1 MTFIPLLIIIIDESV
16 SIKYPVHCY
25 IQPNDHIRSFLDYFV
40 LRRNIFALSLRK
52 LMIAKKHHR
61 IPRDHRT
68 LNTNEVYRWMAM
80 RCCCC
85 VSTSFLTVLRS
96 LSANLHRSSNMG
108 SSVCLTC
115 LFSFLDSRCYCSSS
129 LT

>member
-25 IQPNDHIRSFLDYFV
+25 IQPNDHIRPFLGYFV

-61 IPRDHRT
+61 IPRDHLEQRVECLACLRIQT
-68 LNTNEVYRWMAM
+68 RFIGGRPMAIGM
-80 RCCCC
+80 IDRQED
-85 VSTSFLTVLRS
+85 VE
-96 LSANLHRSSNMG
+96 
-108 SSVCLTC
+108 TC
-115 LFSFLDSRCYCSSS
+115 K
-129 LT
+129 